1 MLKDLLLIGGGG
13 HCKSC
18 IEVIEKGQEYKIVGI
33 LDTADKIGLDI
44 LGYPVIGTDE
54 DIYRYKNTELF
65 FLITVG
71 HIKSNKVRKNIYSK
85 LVKENLKIGTVIS
98 PFAIKSKYSSVSIG
112 TILMHNTILNSDS
125 YIGENCIINS
135 KALIEHDCKIGNHT
149 HISTGAIIN
158 GGCTVGDNVFIG
170 SRTVIAQG
178 ITIGDNIT
186 IGAGSLVL
194 KSIYAEG
201 VYVGSPVRKI
211 A

>member
-1 MLKDLLLIGGGG
+1 MAKDLILIGGGG

-18 IEVIEKGQEYKIVGI
+18 IDVIEQGDDYKIVGI
-33 LDTADKIGLDI
+33 LDTIDKVGSNV
-44 LGYPVIGTDE
+44 LGYPIVGADE
-54 DIYRYKNTELF
+54 NILNYEREEVF

-71 HIKSNKVRKNIYSK
+71 HIKSNKVRKNIYLR
-85 LVKENLKIGTVIS
+85 LVERNLNIGTVIS
-98 PFAIKSKYSSVSIG
+98 PFAIKSKYSSAGVG
-112 TILMHNTILNSDS
+112 TIIMHHVILNSDS

-149 HISTGAIIN
+149 HISTGVIIN

-178 ITIGDNIT
+178 VTIGDNIT

-194 KSIYAEG
+194 KSIYTEG
-201 VYVGSPVRKI
+201 VYIGSPIHKI